1 MPSRTPSASPSDD
14 GSSDGLAKVE
24 LSDLD
29 SSPPPPLPVEQDL
42 MQLARLGEL
51 RSIQRLFDTG
61 KYTARSTDDQGITAL
76 HWAAINGHLALCHF
90 LLQSGADV
98 DARGGDAQAT
108 PVLWASKRC
117 HLSVVSLLLSHGA
130 DPLIRDDQG
139 YNLLH
144 SATLDGNVFQ
154 LVLLLH
160 QPDIPVDVPDA
171 SGHTSLM
178 WAAYKGFGACVD
190 VLLRW
195 GADVHATDEMGFT
208 ALHWALVKGSYG
220 CIQKLVELGSDRF
233 ARSKP
238 VEGQTEGDS
247 PAATAAKMKS
257 ERQWHKALV
266 DSGFDEEG
274 RAMGFPVPM
283 VKDRRWFFNRFFFL
297 WPFALGG
304 LQLWML
310 AHMLVWISVPG
321 VLLVGYALQALVQKT
336 LRWAPADMKHMH
348 RTPFLA
354 GIFAG
359 TLFWVGV
366 RYVFYILPWTL
377 STNILLNFG
386 FMIAYGLCAY
396 FYALT
401 MTADPGFIPKGG
413 SRGQTKNTID
423 ELVEHGAFDEVHF
436 CTACMIRKP
445 LRSKHCRRCGR
456 CVAREDHHCPWVD
469 NCIGVNNHKHFLLY
483 VVFMIAGIGL
493 LVQLTIKYIE
503 RLPDPP
509 ELNCA
514 ILKDPL
520 CAPFSRDPMTII
532 TNAWASLQLTWT
544 FMLLFVHLTQVGRA
558 LTTFETMK
566 GHGQV
571 GPLMTAMTTGST
583 TEGAQVGLAGSGP
596 DPVGSHKHGKSKK
609 KEGCLTQWSRL
620 LGLDAFYTIAFQ
632 GYKGAKDRETPA
644 ARKPS
649 NPFSRGVFRNCQDF
663 WMDGPIFGRKQDGQA
678 LLGGERVDYTAL
690 YDVPR
695 GGMRYRGYES
705 VPAVEEG
712 VV

>member
-1 MPSRTPSASPSDD
+1 MPSRTPSRTPSDD
-14 GSSDGLAKVE
+14 GSDDGLAKVE

-29 SSPPPPLPVEQDL
+29 SSPPPPLPIEQDL

-61 KYTARSTDDQGITAL
+61 KFTARSTDEQGITAL
-76 HWAAINGHLALCHF
+76 HWAAINGHQALCHF

-98 DARGGDAQAT
+98 NAQGGDAQAT

-117 HLSVVSLLLSHGA
+117 HLAVISLLLAHGA

-160 QPDIPVDVPDA
+160 QPDLPVDVQDA
-171 SGHTSLM
+171 QGHTSLM

-195 GADVHATDEMGFT
+195 GADVHAVDEMGFT
-208 ALHWALVKGSYG
+208 ALHWALVKGSYV
-220 CIQKLVELGSDRF
+220 CIQKLVEFGSDRF

-257 ERQWHKALV
+257 ERQWHKALI

-274 RAMGFPVPM
+274 RAMSFPVPF
-283 VKDRRWFFNRFFFL
+283 VKDRRRFFNRFFFL

-310 AHMLVWISVPG
+310 ADMLVWISIPG
-321 VLLVGYALQALVQKT
+321 VFLVGYALQYVVQKT
-336 LRWAPADMKHMH
+336 LRWAPSDMKHMH

-359 TLFWVGV
+359 TLFWVGI
-366 RYVFYILPWTL
+366 RYILRILPATVW
-377 STNILLNFG
+377 SHILLNFG
-386 FMIAYGLCAY
+386 FIMSYGLCTY
-396 FYALT
+396 FYFMT

-423 ELVEHGAFDEVHF
+423 ELVEHNAFDETHF

-456 CVAREDHHCPWVD
+456 CVARED
-469 NCIGVNNHKHFLLY
+469 
-483 VVFMIAGIGL
+483 
-493 LVQLTIKYIE
+493 Q
-503 RLPDPP
+503 
-509 ELNCA
+509 
-514 ILKDPL
+514 
-520 CAPFSRDPMTII
+520 
-532 TNAWASLQLTWT
+532 
-544 FMLLFVHLTQVGRA
+544 
-558 LTTFETMK
+558 
-566 GHGQV
+566 
-571 GPLMTAMTTGST
+571 
-583 TEGAQVGLAGSGP
+583 
-596 DPVGSHKHGKSKK
+596 
-609 KEGCLTQWSRL
+609 
-620 LGLDAFYTIAFQ
+620 
-632 GYKGAKDRETPA
+632 
-644 ARKPS
+644 
-649 NPFSRGVFRNCQDF
+649 
-663 WMDGPIFGRKQDGQA
+663 
-678 LLGGERVDYTAL
+678 
-690 YDVPR
+690 
-695 GGMRYRGYES
+695 
-705 VPAVEEG
+705 
-712 VV
+712 